1 MQSNR
6 RPQGRDTNWNN
17 RDSREGQSRR
27 FRGHDYE
34 RHSSERSDR
43 SRFDREMDPAYYG
56 GSSDLDTGSQ
66 DYSRER
72 SRAGSYGGYE
82 QQYSTG
88 KSSSYGSDNTRQ
100 SGGYEQHYGP
110 YDRHYGPTQ
119 AATTNQQR
127 PSQDQSSAGRYS
139 SQSYGQDYN
148 HNSRQDFEPQL
159 GYQSR
164 DFSSS
169 RSHGRYNED
178 DAYRGTQNAADQYE
192 ISGRMGY
199 SSGDRSVS
207 SYDRDRDR
215 MGLSESLSDRLSPR
229 QGYGSDQTWGRDQG
243 RHYGKGPKGYRRSD
257 DRLKEEISDALS
269 RDSHID
275 ASEIEVS
282 IESGVVTL
290 RGTVEDRRTKRL
302 AEDCAA
308 HIEGVSDVRNELR
321 VESSENR
328 SADSSTK
335 ASMTSTNGSEQ
346 TRKASSSK
354 TSSDKIM

>member
-1 MQSNR
+1 MQGSR
-6 RPQGRDTNWNN
+6 RNQGRDTNWN

-27 FRGHDYE
+27 FRNNDYD
-34 RHSSERSDR
+34 RHSSDRDGR
-43 SRFDREMDPAYYG
+43 SRFDREMDAVYEG
-56 GSSDLDTGSQ
+56 GNSDLDTGSQ

-72 SRAGSYGGYE
+72 ARAGSYGA
-82 QQYSTG
+82 
-88 KSSSYGSDNTRQ
+88 
-100 SGGYEQHYGP
+100 

-119 AATTNQQR
+119 PATSNQQR
-127 PSQDQSSAGRYS
+127 PSQDQYSAGRYS
-139 SQSYGQDYN
+139 SQNYGQN
-148 HNSRQDFEPQL
+148 EGQNIGRNSRHDFEPQQ
-159 GYQSR
+159 GYGSR
-164 DFSSS
+164 EFSSS
-169 RSHGRYNED
+169 RSQGRYNED
-178 DAYRGTQNAADQYE
+178 EADRGTQNAADQYE

-199 SSGDRSVS
+199 SSGDRSS
-207 SYDRDRDR
+207 SSNYRGGDR
-215 MGLSESLSDRLSPR
+215 MGLNESLSDRLSPR
-229 QGYGSDQTWGRDQG
+229 QGHGSDQSWGREQG

-328 SADSSTK
+328 STDLSTK
-335 ASMTSTNGSEQ
+335 SSASSSSLTSTNGSEQ
-346 TRKASSSK
+346 SRKASSSK

>member
-1 MQSNR
+1 MQGSR
-6 RPQGRDTNWNN
+6 RHQGRDTNWN

-27 FRGHDYE
+27 FRNNEYD
-34 RHSSERSDR
+34 RHSSDRGDR
-43 SRFDREMDPAYYG
+43 SRFDREMDAVYDG
-56 GSSDLDTGSQ
+56 QNSDLDTGSQ

-72 SRAGSYGGYE
+72 ARVGSYGAYD
-82 QQYSTG
+82 QPYSTRG
-88 KSSSYGSDNTRQ
+88 SSSR
-100 SGGYEQHYGP
+100 EQHYGP

-119 AATTNQQR
+119 SATTNQQR
-127 PSQDQSSAGRYS
+127 PTQDQYSAGRYS
-139 SQSYGQDYN
+139 SQSYGQDDN
-148 HNSRQDFEPQL
+148 NNSRQDFEPHQ

-169 RSHGRYNED
+169 SRSQSRYNED
-178 DAYRGTQNAADQYE
+178 GAYRGTQNAANQYE

-199 SSGDRSVS
+199 SSGDRSS
-207 SYDRDRDR
+207 SSNYRGGDR
-215 MGLSESLSDRLSPR
+215 MGLNESLSDRLSPR
-229 QGYGSDQTWGRDQG
+229 QGYGSDQTWGREQG

-328 SADSSTK
+328 STDLSTK
-335 ASMTSTNGSEQ
+335 SSASSSSLTSTNGSEQ
-346 TRKASSSK
+346 SRKASSSK